1 MYSITLC
8 FLKLFICYAISSNLN
23 FAVNLVTSFSRQ
35 KPLKS
40 KNKKRRIFWNTKF
53 YHPAKSKLKQI
64 KSTKVKFLKVAA
76 FCVLWAH
83 HCGAFTVLTQ
93 TTNANQPLF
102 FKNNMLRIGPKVGTG
117 SLCAHCF
124 CQLVWSS
131 PLNCSRRR

>member
-40 KNKKRRIFWNTKF
+40 KNKKHRIFWNTKF
-53 YHPAKSKLKQI
+53 YHPKSKLKQI

-102 FKNNMLRIGPKVGTG
+102 FKKSTAAKDRAKSGNRVPVCTLFLLV
-117 SLCAHCF
+117 SLE
-124 CQLVWSS
+124 
-131 PLNCSRRR
+131 